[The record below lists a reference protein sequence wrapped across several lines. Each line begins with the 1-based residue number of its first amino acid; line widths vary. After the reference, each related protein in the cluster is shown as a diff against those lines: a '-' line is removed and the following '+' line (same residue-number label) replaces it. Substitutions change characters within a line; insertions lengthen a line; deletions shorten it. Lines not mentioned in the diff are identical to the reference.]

1 MEQVFRMFYNLE
13 MLSDDKSFTI
23 GVYRSGENLW
33 ILNNFK
39 ELEITSHKILY
50 QINREIRQR
59 KSTKYPIRKLH
70 KKFKSTNALI
80 NYLLY
85 KPYDILCF
93 ELEFKNGW
101 KMKMGRYIDMTFY
114 TNSSA
119 ERKQLIDTLF
129 FIEGTKIDSK
139 KLNEM
144 ESNFTYSI
152 DINGKITKGTFKLPD
167 EFWTKKEVDEW
178 RKNEWKKINS

>member
-39 ELEITSHKILY
+39 ELEITSQKILY
-50 QINREIRQR
+50 QINKGIRQR

-80 NYLLY
+80 YYLLY

-101 KMKMGRYIDMTFY
+101 KMKMGKYIDMTFY
-114 TNSSA
+114 TNTSA
-119 ERKQLIDTLF
+119 ERNQLIDKLF
-129 FIEGTKIDSK
+129 SIEGTKIDSK

-144 ESNFTYSI
+144 EYNISYYVE
-152 DINGKITKGTFKLPD
+152 INGEITKGRIKLPD
-167 EFWTKKEVDEW
+167 EFWTEEEVDEW
-178 RKNEWKKINS
+178 KKNEWKKINS